1 MRSCGCCP
9 CWVSS
14 LGPRGRRGGPGP
26 ARRGTCRPSAGC
38 IKEQQLEEA
47 VVLLLQ
53 NIRLRQDRVLLVNNA
68 YRALASLAKLSGE
81 PGDDRGSH

>member
-1 MRSCGCCP
+1 M
-9 CWVSS
+9 
-14 LGPRGRRGGPGP
+14 
-26 ARRGTCRPSAGC
+26 
-38 IKEQQLEEA
+38 EEA